1 MHDIDNR
8 PSETESTDPVERELE
23 SLEQEIAQ
31 EAAQEAAPAPK
42 KRSTRSRKK
51 NDDEEAATRRF
62 AVKIATKTLELN
74 ELEGTAREVL
84 TSIIPGTH
92 GDIPK
97 TVASIVSAPAKKYG
111 TPLMDVK
118 YIHANLNQDPV
129 ELLVEIAS
137 WESDRLKEAW
147 NALRLLGVI
156 SKNAKQNS
164 NLIHASRQ
172 LMQTVEGADLSEQTL
187 EDIETVLSILK

>member
-1 MHDIDNR
+1 MHDTDTR
-8 PSETESTDPVERELE
+8 PSDTESADTAE
-23 SLEQEIAQ
+23 SADDSLKQETN
-31 EAAQEAAPAPK
+31 EETPAPK
-42 KRSTRSRKK
+42 KRGARARKK

-74 ELEGTAREVL
+74 ALEGTARNVL

-97 TVASIVSAPAKKYG
+97 TVASIISAPSKKYG
-111 TPLMDVK
+111 TPLLDVI
-118 YIHANLNQDPV
+118 YVHDNLGEDPV

-137 WESDRLKEAW
+137 WEADRLKEAW

-156 SKNAKQNS
+156 SKSAKLHAS
-164 NLIHASRQ
+164 LIHASKQ
-172 LMQTVEGADLSEQTL
+172 FMQTVHEADLNEQTL
-187 EDIETVLSILK
+187 GDIKTVLNILK